1 MSKSKF
7 YDKIKTAT
15 EERHVE
21 DVFYEGLRKYYKDC
35 LIANPHKCDG
45 YLYDEENKLGLLME
59 FKYDILMKNSVQRA
73 KVLGQTIVYLKRFLD
88 AGEKL
93 PNVVLIGDINECFI
107 MHTNELQKYLDYNI
121 DWSKAASNITST
133 APDLI
138 LDISNDEAINP
149 FVWDIDEKFSF
160 KEVVDKINNLSKN
173 IVRRIPVTEHNIST
187 IFDYFCKNVLT
198 KASKVSANDV
208 VAIFIGSI
216 TDNEN
221 YYQHP
226 KKSKKLITPFGEID
240 IDDKN
245 YKSFFK
251 HFSREYSPKEKMK
264 FAEISDR
271 LIEDT
276 NRRNK
281 GEFYTPTLFVD
292 YAHKMI
298 EEQLGENW
306 KDEYVVWDNCCGTK
320 NLTRDYRFK
329 ELYCSTLENAELDIS
344 SRYNP
349 EATSFQFDF
358 LNDPLEKL
366 PKGLLEAFEKNKK
379 IVFFLNPPYATATL
393 NNKSINKKN
402 MNISSLVKEQMK
414 NLKEAQAN
422 LYCQFIYRIF
432 IIKNKYN
439 LSNIFIALFSP
450 NIFLTGVAFSKFRNI
465 FLNNFKFKNGVL
477 FNAGHFANVS
487 ASWPISFSIWQSGK
501 QVNIN
506 SFNYNIIDNID
517 GEIKIIGTKNIYNN
531 DDSILV
537 KDWIRI
543 EQKGIKTIDFPNF
556 TSGINIKDNING
568 RKGKYSKDG
577 IGFLYFNSNVI
588 NKNTLNIGL
597 FTGAFSTGV
606 GVHIIENNFNKT
618 CSYFSARKL
627 IQSTWINSSDEYLVP
642 NESHPKFKEFV
653 NDSIVYS
660 LFNTSS
666 NQSSL
671 RQIKYHDKLWD
682 IKNEFFW
689 MSKSEIEELA
699 NTYNNDACYSD
710 VHTSD
715 ERFVYKK
722 LQEITLTPEAQAVLD
737 KACEIVRK
745 TFKYRSLF
753 NEEHPE
759 YQINNWDCGFYQI
772 KALAKEYAKDDLEEF
787 KKLYKTFADKM
798 RPMVYELGFLK

>member
-59 FKYDILMKNSVQRA
+59 FKYDILMKNPVQRA
-73 KVLGQTIVYLKRFLD
+73 KVLGQTLVYLKRFLD
-88 AGEKL
+88 NGDRL
-93 PNVVLIGDINECFI
+93 PNIILIGDINECFV
-107 MHTNELQKYLDYNI
+107 MHTNELQKYLDYDI
-121 DWSKAASNITST
+121 DWKKAASNIAAT

-138 LDISNDEAINP
+138 IDIANDPEINP

-160 KEVVDKINNLSKN
+160 KEVVDKINSLSKN
-173 IVRRIPVTEHNIST
+173 VQRLVPMTEHNIAN
-187 IFDYFCKNVLT
+187 IFDYFTKNVLV
-198 KASKVSANDV
+198 KAKKISANDI
-208 VAIFIGSI
+208 VAIFLGAI

-221 YYQHP
+221 YYVHP
-226 KKSKKLITPFGEID
+226 KKSNKLITPFGEID
-240 IDDKN
+240 IDGKA
-245 YKSFFK
+245 YLSFFK
-251 HFSREYSPKEKMK
+251 HFNKQYSPKEKMK

-281 GEFYTPTLFVD
+281 GEFYTPVPFVD

-298 EEQLGENW
+298 SEALGDDW

-344 SRYNP
+344 QRYNP

-366 PKGLLEAFEKNKK
+366 PNGLLEAFEQNKK
-379 IVFFLNPPYATATL
+379 IVFFLNPPYAGTNSGENQKGAKGLCLTY
-393 NNKSINKKN
+393 INSEMKKN
-402 MNISSLVKEQMK
+402 NMGACSQ
-414 NLKEAQAN
+414 N
-422 LYCQFIYRIF
+422 LYAQFIYRLIS
-432 IIKNKYN
+432 IKEKYN
-439 LSNIFIALFSP
+439 LTNCTIGIFCPTL
-450 NIFLTGVAFSKFRNI
+450 FLTGPSWQKFRNYL
-465 FLNNFKFKNGVL
+465 FNNFNL
-477 FNAGHFANVS
+477 NDAIQFNAGHFSNVS
-487 ASWPISFSIWQSGK
+487 SSWGISFSFWKNGK
-501 QVNIN
+501 QNNVNE
-506 SFNYNIIDNID
+506 FNYKIIDNID
-517 GEIKIIGTKNIYNN
+517 GDIKIIQNKILYNLDN
-531 DDSILV
+531 LTPLIDYSRNKI
-537 KDWIRI
+537 KGEKYI
-543 EQKGIKTIDFPNF
+543 EQPNLRTGITWSEYTITGINGLGYFYNKCNNIG
-556 TSGINIKDNING
+556 TSGMHCSIWTSAYNG
-568 RKGKYSKDG
+568 GHGYGISK
-577 IGFLYFNSNVI
+577 
-588 NKNTLNIGL
+588 
-597 FTGAFSTGV
+597 
-606 GVHIIENNFNKT
+606 NNFNEVCLT
-618 CSYFSARKL
+618 YSARKL
-627 IQSTWINSSDEYLVP
+627 IEKTWINSKDEYLAP
-642 NESHPKFKEFV
+642 NESHPKFQEFV

-689 MSKSEIEELA
+689 MSKSEIESLA
-699 NTYNNDACYSD
+699 NEYNNDACYSD

-722 LQEITLTPEAQAVLD
+722 LQEITLTPEARAVLD

-745 TFKYRSLF
+745 TFKYRPLF
-753 NEEHPE
+753 DSEHPE
-759 YQINNWDCGFYQI
+759 YQINNWDCGWYQI
-772 KALAKEYAKDDLEEF
+772 KALAKEYAKDDLDEF
-787 KKLYKTFADKM
+787 KQLYKALSDKM